1 MAQPCAN
8 AGHVLPKHPATMSL
22 SGSAEIAIFALSHRL
37 CSRLRSG
44 RKVLLGAA
52 GAMGLAVAAR
62 LGQGAPVISFG
73 VLSMLLGSA
82 LCIWLS
88 EKFAGW
94 QSKFTYSD
102 YDHTAK
108 G

>member
-1 MAQPCAN
+1 MCIQ
-8 AGHVLPKHPATMSL
+8 
-22 SGSAEIAIFALSHRL
+22 ALRQL
-37 CSRLRSG
+37 QSG
-44 RKVLLGAA
+44 RKLLLGTAA
-52 GAMGLAVAAR
+52 ALGLATAAR
-62 LGQGAPVISFG
+62 LGQGAHLISVG
-73 VLSMLLGSA
+73 VLSLTLGALLC
-82 LCIWLS
+82 LWLS

>member
-1 MAQPCAN
+1 MA
-8 AGHVLPKHPATMSL
+8 G
-22 SGSAEIAIFALSHRL
+22 IAICVLFVQALQQ
-37 CSRLRSG
+37 LRSG

-52 GAMGLAVAAR
+52 AALGLAVAAR
-62 LGQGAPVISFG
+62 LGQGSPFISFG
-73 VLSMLLGSA
+73 MLSMLLGSA

-94 QSKFTYSD
+94 QSKFTYAD

>member
-1 MAQPCAN
+1 MLVQ
-8 AGHVLPKHPATMSL
+8 
-22 SGSAEIAIFALSHRL
+22 ALRQL
-37 CSRLRSG
+37 QSG

-52 GAMGLAVAAR
+52 ASLGLATAAR
-62 LGQGAPVISFG
+62 LGQGAHLISVG
-73 VLSMLLGSA
+73 VLSLILGALLC
-82 LCIWLS
+82 LWLS

-94 QSKFTYSD
+94 QSKFLYSD

>member
-1 MAQPCAN
+1 MLFLQ
-8 AGHVLPKHPATMSL
+8 
-22 SGSAEIAIFALSHRL
+22 ALQQ
-37 CSRLRSG
+37 LRSG

-52 GAMGLAVAAR
+52 AAMGLAVAAR
-62 LGQGAPVISFG
+62 LGQGSPVISFG

-82 LCIWLS
+82 LFIWLS

>member
-1 MAQPCAN
+1 MLCLQ
-8 AGHVLPKHPATMSL
+8 
-22 SGSAEIAIFALSHRL
+22 ALQRL
-37 CSRLRSG
+37 QSG
-44 RKVLLGAA
+44 RKLLLGAA
-52 GAMGLAVAAR
+52 AALGLAVAAR
-62 LGQGAPVISFG
+62 LGQGAPVISWG
-73 VLSMLLGSA
+73 VLSMLLGSC

>member
-1 MAQPCAN
+1 MQ
-8 AGHVLPKHPATMSL
+8 
-22 SGSAEIAIFALSHRL
+22 ALRQL
-37 CSRLRSG
+37 QSG

-52 GAMGLAVAAR
+52 AVLGLAIAAR
-62 LGQGAPVISFG
+62 LGQGAHLISVG
-73 VLSMLLGSA
+73 VLSLILGTLLC
-82 LCIWLS
+82 LWLS

-94 QSKFTYSD
+94 QSKFLYSD

>member
-1 MAQPCAN
+1 MGMHIQ
-8 AGHVLPKHPATMSL
+8 
-22 SGSAEIAIFALSHRL
+22 ALRQL
-37 CSRLRSG
+37 QSG

-52 GAMGLAVAAR
+52 ATLGLATAAR
-62 LGQGAPVISFG
+62 LGQGAHLVSVG
-73 VLSMLLGSA
+73 VLSLILGALLC
-82 LCIWLS
+82 LWLS

-94 QSKFTYSD
+94 QSKFLYSD

>member
-1 MAQPCAN
+1 MLLQ
-8 AGHVLPKHPATMSL
+8 
-22 SGSAEIAIFALSHRL
+22 ALKQL
-37 CSRLRSG
+37 QTG

-52 GAMGLAVAAR
+52 AILGLATAAR
-62 LGQGAPVISFG
+62 LGQGAHLISVG
-73 VLSMLLGSA
+73 MLSLILGALLC
-82 LCIWLS
+82 LWLS

-94 QSKFTYSD
+94 QSKFLYSD